1 MSMSQDEIDNLM
13 SNDTGEEVAEPVE
26 VPGEKL
32 FGQMA
37 RLFADAI
44 NNIFPIL
51 VETEQIQAEP
61 GMTQKGSVGDVI
73 AGQPD
78 GAAFFMFKITAL
90 TDIPFVGVI
99 DLPVALNIS
108 QRMMGQE
115 GEEALS
121 EALLSAL
128 SEAFN
133 NVLGAWDASIGDDFG
148 IELAHSDL
156 KFLEGDPVEV
166 LKSDAGYASDAP
178 AVIVA
183 FSVKIDDLS
192 GGMGLMSTE
201 EAIEQVFRKHP
212 SSQAQAGESEAPA
225 ETTEAPAET
234 TEAPAETPA
243 EQPQTA
249 PEEEA
254 VAPVAPVADQP
265 EVPLAIFEP
274 LTPHQTTDVPRG
286 VELILDVPLSI
297 AVELGRQSLSVKDIL
312 ELAPGSLVE
321 LDKLAG
327 EAVDL
332 LINGKLFAKGEVVV
346 IDENFGVRVSSI
358 ITPRERLE
366 SLR

>member
-1 MSMSQDEIDNLM
+1 MSMSQDEIDSLM
-13 SNDTGEEVAEPVE
+13 SDDSGEEAAEPVE
-26 VPGEKL
+26 APGAKL
-32 FGQMA
+32 FEQLA

-51 VETEQIQAEP
+51 VETEQIKAEP
-61 GMTQKGSVGDVI
+61 GMTQKGPVGDVI
-73 AGQPD
+73 SGQPG
-78 GAAFFMFKITAL
+78 GAAFFIFKIAAL
-90 TDIPFVGVI
+90 TDTPFVGVL
-99 DLPVALNIS
+99 DLPIALNIS

-133 NVLGAWDASIGDDFG
+133 NVLGAWDASIGDEFG
-148 IELAHSDL
+148 IELPHSDL
-156 KFLEGDPVEV
+156 KFLEGDPAEV
-166 LKSDAGYASDAP
+166 IQSEAGYATDAP
-178 AVIVA
+178 AIIAA

-192 GGMGLMSTE
+192 GGMGLMTTE
-201 EAIEQVFRKHP
+201 EAIEQIFRKHP
-212 SSQAQAGESEAPA
+212 SSQAQAEES
-225 ETTEAPAET
+225 
-234 TEAPAETPA
+234 ETPA
-243 EQPQTA
+243 ETADTSVEQLQPKA
-249 PEEEA
+249 PEDTAVVPEA
-254 VAPVAPVADQP
+254 PAPDQP
-265 EVPLAIFEP
+265 EVPLATFEP
-274 LTPHQTTDVPRG
+274 LTPQQTTEPPRG
-286 VELILDVPLSI
+286 VELILDVPLSV

-358 ITPRERLE
+358 ISPRERLE